1 MDAKLATKILA
12 DEAERLGA
20 DANDD
25 NGIVRQL
32 VTTHGLSF
40 CAWFCVCCELADR
53 KAQRQGFKDQADRAV
68 QSPRFQAMLKE
79 YHGNRKVI

>member
-1 MDAKLATKILA
+1 MTAQEATKILA

-20 DANDD
+20 NANDD

-32 VTTHGLSF
+32 VIAHGLEF

-53 KAQRQGFKDQADRAV
+53 DAQRQGFKNQGDRAA
-68 QSPRFQAMLKE
+68 QSPRFQEALAKYRANHPM
-79 YHGNRKVI
+79 G